1 MIDME
6 EFDWDSLL
14 ALNLTYSEP
23 LEMVSESD
31 TMDTETHKTLLT
43 VMLVLGALSNMILAL
58 CLAHTWKYWRQ
69 VKWYIIMV
77 SVANWMEV
85 LFTFSVN
92 LRWTVTGTWEGS
104 DASCKI
110 LTFLSALGPNMAA
123 MALGALAVHVLLTT
137 ITGCQGNRLRHALVI
152 GLFVLLSLPLPVSK
166 LFVNKLLEFESHFY
180 SEAHRQCVEE
190 LGSPYERLYYYI
202 GASIAFVYFPVFVF
216 LYSVVAAVILIV
228 VKGRGSTKGDEN
240 SSDVVIAGLLGVVV
254 MVCSVP
260 YVTLSLI
267 KAVFNHS
274 VTSWEVIAG
283 LMYLDHCRNF
293 MTATVTVIFA
303 YVYAFRN
310 RGEGYATPGGH
321 KNYGGERQ
329 KLVN

>member
-1 MIDME
+1 MSKCC
-6 EFDWDSLL
+6 SL
-14 ALNLTYSEP
+14 
-23 LEMVSESD
+23 
-31 TMDTETHKTLLT
+31 KTLQ
-43 VMLVLGALSNMILAL
+43 A
-58 CLAHTWKYWRQ
+58 
-69 VKWYIIMV
+69 
-77 SVANWMEV
+77 
-85 LFTFSVN
+85 FT
-92 LRWTVTGTWEGS
+92 
-104 DASCKI
+104 
-110 LTFLSALGPNMAA
+110 
-123 MALGALAVHVLLTT
+123 
-137 ITGCQGNRLRHALVI
+137 
-152 GLFVLLSLPLPVSK
+152 
-166 LFVNKLLEFESHFY
+166 LLEADIITYCYCSFS
-180 SEAHRQCVEE
+180 
-190 LGSPYERLYYYI
+190 
-202 GASIAFVYFPVFVF
+202 
-216 LYSVVAAVILIV
+216 
-228 VKGRGSTKGDEN
+228 GSTKGDEN